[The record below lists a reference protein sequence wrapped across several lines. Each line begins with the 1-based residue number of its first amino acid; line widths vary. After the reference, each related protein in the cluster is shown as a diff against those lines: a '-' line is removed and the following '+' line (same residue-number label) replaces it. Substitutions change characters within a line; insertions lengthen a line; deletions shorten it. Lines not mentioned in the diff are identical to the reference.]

1 MHCAIV
7 LSIAVP
13 LFGACTAAPMSTTS
27 YTIVS
32 SMPIVDLGYA
42 RYRASMYEDDGDY
55 YLFSNIRYAAPPT
68 GSRRFQYP
76 EPPLYEEDV
85 NDGSV
90 GYACH
95 QATNIQFKW
104 LDLLANP
111 ESQSEDCLFL
121 DVTVPG
127 WIVRDQMGIFNTSVS
142 NATITL
148 SPLNGSG
155 SSGGLPVMTWIHGGG
170 FTFGEKAGVHN
181 PKGLMK
187 IAQGKLVY
195 VAFNYRLGAF
205 GFLGG
210 KEVRAKGATNA
221 GLHDQRM
228 ALDWIHQHIEKFGGN
243 PDDVTVMG
251 ESAGAS
257 SIFHHLAAPEDVQFR
272 RAILQSTASYPQYD
286 NDILES
292 QYRKFASMT
301 GCDSDDSFECLM
313 SRDGADLA
321 EANKDA
327 VYDTLYGTFQ
337 FGPYV
342 DLTYVPLL
350 PLFRLGYGTYNR
362 DVQIMA
368 AYNTDE
374 GFIFSDPTV
383 VTTRQFDALV
393 QRHFPNATEDVIKEA
408 KDLYPASDY
417 RSNFRRVSSIIAE
430 WIVECNSLYLEA
442 AYPGTYLYRFSVPP
456 AIHSVDLALTFWGG
470 SPLLAKAG
478 QTILIADNLADL
490 AVSFQSYLVSFA
502 ISGDPNEYRLTEN
515 SMPTIY
521 FPKSNEWPGKPMVD
535 VGKKGFSYLS
545 LEDDG
550 PVAKRCEFWQNG
562 AWTGR

>member
-1 MHCAIV
+1 MA
-7 LSIAVP
+7 
-13 LFGACTAAPMSTTS
+13 
-27 YTIVS
+27 
-32 SMPIVDLGYA
+32 
-42 RYRASMYEDDGDY
+42 
-55 YLFSNIRYAAPPT
+55 
-68 GSRRFQYP
+68 
-76 EPPLYEEDV
+76 
-85 NDGSV
+85 
-90 GYACH
+90 
-95 QATNIQFKW
+95 
-104 LDLLANP
+104 
-111 ESQSEDCLFL
+111 
-121 DVTVPG
+121 
-127 WIVRDQMGIFNTSVS
+127 
-142 NATITL
+142 
-148 SPLNGSG
+148 
-155 SSGGLPVMTWIHGGG
+155 WIHGGG
-170 FTFGEKAGVHN
+170 YTFGEKAGVHN

-187 IAQGKLVY
+187 IADGKLVY

-210 KEVRAKGATNA
+210 KEVKAKGATNA
-221 GLHDQRM
+221 GFHDQRM
-228 ALDWIHQHIEKFGGN
+228 ALDWIHQHIDMFGGN

-257 SIFHHLAAPEDVQFR
+257 SIIHHLTAPEDVQFH
-272 RAILQSTASYPQYD
+272 RAILQSTAFYPQYD
-286 NDILES
+286 KDILDS
-292 QYRKFASMT
+292 QYRKFAAMT
-301 GCDSDDSFECLM
+301 GCDCDDSFECLM

-321 EANKDA
+321 KANKDA

-342 DLTYVPLL
+342 DHTYIPQL
-350 PLFRLGYGTYNR
+350 PLFRLAHGTYNR

-393 QRHFPNATEDVIKEA
+393 ERHFPNADEDVIEEA

-417 RSNFRRVSSIIAE
+417 SSKFRRVSSIIAE
-430 WIVECNSLYLEA
+430 WIVECNSPYLEA
-442 AYPGTYLYRFSVPP
+442 AYPDTYLYRFSLPP

-478 QTILIADNLADL
+478 QTILVADNLADL

-502 ISGDPNEYRLTEN
+502 ISGDPNKYRLTDN

-521 FPKSNEWPGKPMVD
+521 FPKSNESPGKPMID

-545 LEDDG
+545 LKDDG
-550 PVAKRCEFWQNG
+550 PVAKRCKFWQDG
-562 AWTGR
+562 AWTGG